1 MEERDRQRMRDMKYL
16 QNGLE
21 QSYQDNA
28 EYPTK
33 ENFSRFVQVY
43 VSPLPTE
50 KYLGYIK
57 NGCEF

>member
-1 MEERDRQRMRDMKYL
+1 MRDMKYL